1 MIEDPGKNEVYEKYV
16 HISKKGKGL
25 TYGTLFSVRI
35 VQTETD
41 SGPPRNQEI
50 RSLVLLPNTRSV
62 SLSQGC
68 G

>member
-1 MIEDPGKNEVYEKYV
+1 MIEDLGKNEVYENYV
-16 HISKKGKGL
+16 HISKKEKGL
-25 TYGTLFSVRI
+25 MYGTLLSVRT

-41 SGPPRNQEI
+41 SGPLRNQEI

>member
-1 MIEDPGKNEVYEKYV
+1 MIEDLGKNEVYEKYV
-16 HISKKGKGL
+16 HVSKKEKGL
-25 TYGTLFSVRI
+25 MYGTLLSVRK

-41 SGPPRNQEI
+41 SGPLRNQEI

>member
-1 MIEDPGKNEVYEKYV
+1 MIEDLGKNEVYENYV
-16 HISKKGKGL
+16 HISEKEKGL
-25 TYGTLFSVRI
+25 MYGTLLSVRT

-41 SGPPRNQEI
+41 SGPLRNQEI